1 MRRVGLWWRAVAVTA
16 VLASAAAC
24 SSSTSAEPAAS
35 GEPTATTTTS
45 SQPQVFEKAVLGTVS
60 NLLHTA
66 SYVAVQKGFFA
77 ENGLNVELKLFGS
90 GSDASKALK
99 AGTVQFNT
107 ISTTSIAS
115 ARNAGL
121 NVKLIVSEM
130 NDATTANYTGPLGI
144 IGRADRGI
152 KAGDAASL
160 KGKKVAV
167 LTGSTTQ
174 QYLDLYL
181 KKNGMTEKDIQ
192 LVNLPVGDHP
202 VSLKQGDVDAAVSWE
217 PYVAQAMRELGSSA
231 VVVSRGD
238 PLMGYILGVAATDDY
253 IAQDKGV
260 LEKFAAAIA
269 QADWYARTHPEEAAD
284 AAAQY
289 LPGIDKADLLDAI
302 KNHLKFDPRLS
313 PCVEKAFED
322 TSASMLASGKIDKAI
337 PTADM
342 IAPDYMAAVEKA
354 HPEWFAD
361 LPPLETTC
369 TK

>member
-1 MRRVGLWWRAVAVTA
+1 MMRRVGMLWRAVAVTA
-16 VLASAAAC
+16 VLATAAAC
-24 SSSTSAEPAAS
+24 GSAGSADTSSSST
-35 GEPTATTTTS
+35 
-45 SQPQVFEKAVLGTVS
+45 QPPQEFEKVVLGTVS
-60 NLLHTA
+60 NLLHTPA
-66 SYVAVQKGFFA
+66 YVAVQKGFFA

-90 GSDASKALK
+90 GSDASKALQ

-144 IGRADRGI
+144 VARADSGI

-174 QYLDLYL
+174 QYFDLYL
-181 KKNGMTEKDIQ
+181 EANGMTEKDVK

-217 PYVAQAMRELGSSA
+217 PYVAQAIRELGSEA
-231 VVVSRGD
+231 VVVSRGE
-238 PLMGYILGVAATDDY
+238 PLMGYILGVAATDEY
-253 IAQDKGV
+253 IGADKGV

-269 QADWYARTHPEEAAD
+269 QADWFARNNPEEATD
-284 AAAQY
+284 AAANY
-289 LPGIDKADLLDAI
+289 LPGVDRADILDAI
-302 KNHLKFDPRLS
+302 TNHLKFDPRLS
-313 PCVEKAFED
+313 PCVTTAFEE
-322 TSASMLASGKIDKAI
+322 TSASMFKSGKIDADI
-337 PTADM
+337 PAADM
-342 IAPDYMAAVEKA
+342 IAPKYMEAVEKA
-354 HPEWFAD
+354 HPDWFAD
-361 LPPLETTC
+361 LPPLDATC